1 MRTRNV
7 LILAL
12 ALLMVTGAANAQIEE
27 IVPFSVVQSTVDSY
41 LGAASGVNR
50 SDKWVAEGNTV
61 YVVARRSSPTIN
73 WIVRIDDVDTSPAGT
88 VLAQYNDSL
97 ITGASLNIRGDD
109 LIFAGAGPDSV
120 FLLDKT
126 DGTGGFQTY
135 VSNGDLLAATGG
147 DGVINGYSGL
157 APNNEL
163 VFYETDMDQLVITD
177 ENEPNN
183 VKVYVSN
190 ADLVAGMGN
199 AKVGG
204 QLTWDAQGR
213 MYLANSDY
221 DSIWRY
227 DPSQATPADQFE
239 EIISEQQLFDFLNA
253 INPADIEDLGDISGL
268 VGNIYNPDDGL
279 VYCFESASDYILSYD
294 PADPVGSLAVVA
306 SEADLGNSVAGTDIL
321 SYFSLYDGG
330 VAFGSFLTEKGYY
343 TPEPAS
349 MSVLALA
356 GLALIRR
363 RR

>member
-7 LILAL
+7 LILAIS
-12 ALLMVTGAANAQIEE
+12 LLMVTGAVNAQIEE

-50 SDKWVAEGNTV
+50 SDKWISEGNTV

-73 WIVRIDDVDTSPAGT
+73 WIVRLDDVDTSPVGT

-97 ITGASLNIRGDD
+97 ITGASFNISGDD
-109 LIFAGAGPDSV
+109 LIFAAAGPDSV

-126 DGTGGFQTY
+126 DGTGGIRTY
-135 VSNGDLLAATGG
+135 MSDADALAATGG
-147 DGVINGYSGL
+147 DGLITGSSGL
-157 APNNEL
+157 APNGEM
-163 VFYETDMDQLVITD
+163 VTYETDMDQLIITD
-177 ENEPNN
+177 DNEPNN

-199 AKVGG
+199 DRVGG

-213 MYLANSDY
+213 MYMANSDH

-253 INPADIEDLGDISGL
+253 INPADIVDLGDISGL
-268 VGNIYNPDDGL
+268 VGNIYSPTDDL
-279 VYCFESASDYILSYD
+279 IYCFESASDYILSYD
-294 PADPVGSLAVVA
+294 PADPLGTLAVVA
-306 SEADLGNSVAGTDIL
+306 SEDDLRNSVANDIL

-330 VAFGSFLTEKGYY
+330 VAFGTFLTETGYY